1 MTVTEQEANRPKCL
15 QDTRV
20 DLLREIRSW
29 AVVTDRPNIFLL
41 IGAAGTGKSTVA
53 RTIAEE
59 FEIEG
64 RKTWML
70 YLLSKGQDRFTEL
83 DHKHCHPDN
92 CLQSR
97 KEKLS
102 CC

>member
-1 MTVTEQEANRPKCL
+1 MTVPEQEANRPKCL

-59 FEIEG
+59 FEKEG
-64 RKTWML
+64 KLGCYIFFQRGKTDSQSSITGTVVRTIAYNLDRK
-70 YLLSKGQDRFTEL
+70 SVV
-83 DHKHCHPDN
+83 
-92 CLQSR
+92 
-97 KEKLS
+97 
-102 CC
+102 